1 MAPMCLLALNEEKEI
16 SPMRITINYWA
27 QARQATGRASE
38 QVELSGPPSI
48 GELLGHLAQSH
59 GDPLRRLV
67 LNGDGMPHPSILL
80 FIGEDQV
87 AADGGRVLHPGEVLN
102 ILPPIA
108 GGWAEED
115 PY

>member
-1 MAPMCLLALNEEKEI
+1 
-16 SPMRITINYWA
+16 MRITINYWA

-48 GELLGHLAQSH
+48 GELLRYLALSH

-67 LNGDGMPHPSILL
+67 LNGDGLPHPSILL

-87 AADGGRVLHPGEVLN
+87 LVDAARVLTPGDVLN

-108 GGWAEED
+108 GG
-115 PY
+115 